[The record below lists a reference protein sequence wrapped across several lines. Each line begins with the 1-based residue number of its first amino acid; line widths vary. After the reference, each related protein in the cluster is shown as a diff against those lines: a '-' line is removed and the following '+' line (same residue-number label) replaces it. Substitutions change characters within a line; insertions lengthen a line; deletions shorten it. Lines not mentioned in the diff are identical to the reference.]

1 MGRPLADLP
10 QVLRAVLYVLKE
22 GASWRALDAH
32 GVCWQTVYGHFRR
45 WCRSGLWD
53 VIMQQLP
60 WHSRRRLVMVDA
72 THIKVHR
79 DGANPAGGQAAQA
92 MGRTKGGLNTKLHA
106 LTDDR
111 SQPQCLILTAGPEAD
126 VVHAPSLLEA
136 ASARHVLMDRA
147 YDSDALREFVAAKG
161 MQACIPPR
169 KNRNDPALLRCGSL
183 QEAPSCGELLR
194 EAQTLPQDRHS
205 LRQDGRLI
213 HGLRPHR
220 LLCPQ
225 PAEAIFEHAL
235 ELSYHVPGQFTE
247 KGPKGFQVDDLR
259 DFQIADIAFRGRGKL
274 PGASIFVTPEYR
286 FFVVDRRANTLHWQD
301 SLADQSSWIVQNL
314 NLEESDFR
322 RLNWWDAQPVNP
334 LFPWNLFYYS
344 IAPLVC
350 FFFAWKSRPRH
361 SSSPG
366 SGSHVPPG

>member
-1 MGRPLADLP
+1 MRIAWKTFKLWMAFVFPLWMFDGCANRDPEFWIGKNYQL
-10 QVLRAVLYVLKE
+10 
-22 GASWRALDAH
+22 GAIA
-32 GVCWQTVYGHFRR
+32 
-45 WCRSGLWD
+45 
-53 VIMQQLP
+53 P
-60 WHSRRRLVMVDA
+60 
-72 THIKVHR
+72 
-79 DGANPAGGQAAQA
+79 GQ
-92 MGRTKGGLNTKLHA
+92 
-106 LTDDR
+106 
-111 SQPQCLILTAGPEAD
+111 P
-126 VVHAPSLLEA
+126 
-136 ASARHVLMDRA
+136 
-147 YDSDALREFVAAKG
+147 
-161 MQACIPPR
+161 
-169 KNRNDPALLRCGSL
+169 
-183 QEAPSCGELLR
+183 
-194 EAQTLPQDRHS
+194 
-205 LRQDGRLI
+205 
-213 HGLRPHR
+213 
-220 LLCPQ
+220 
-225 PAEAIFEHAL
+225 L

-350 FFFAWKSRPRH
+350 FFFAWRGGRR

>member
-53 VIMQQLP
+53 QIMQQLP

-92 MGRTKGGLNTKLHA
+92 MGRTKGGLHTKLHA

-126 VVHAPSLLEA
+126 VVHAPSRLEA

-169 KNRNDPALLRCGSL
+169 KNRNDPASYDVDLYKKRHHVENCFEKLKRCRRIATRYDKTADSFM
-183 QEAPSCGELLR
+183 AFI
-194 EAQTLPQDRHS
+194 
-205 LRQDGRLI
+205 LI
-213 HGLRPHR
+213 A
-220 LLCPQ
+220 CC
-225 PAEAIFEHAL
+225 
-235 ELSYHVPGQFTE
+235 V
-247 KGPKGFQVDDLR
+247 
-259 DFQIADIAFRGRGKL
+259 
-274 PGASIFVTPEYR
+274 
-286 FFVVDRRANTLHWQD
+286 
-301 SLADQSSWIVQNL
+301 L
-314 NLEESDFR
+314 NLRKQF
-322 RLNWWDAQPVNP
+322 
-334 LFPWNLFYYS
+334 
-344 IAPLVC
+344 
-350 FFFAWKSRPRH
+350 
-361 SSSPG
+361 
-366 SGSHVPPG
+366 